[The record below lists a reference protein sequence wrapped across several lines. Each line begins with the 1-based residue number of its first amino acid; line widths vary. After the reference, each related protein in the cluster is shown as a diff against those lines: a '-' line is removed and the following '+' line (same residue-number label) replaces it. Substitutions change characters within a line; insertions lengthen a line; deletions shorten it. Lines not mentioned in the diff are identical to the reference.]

1 MIDLFD
7 RIRTI
12 TFCINRGSFP
22 ALWSQAWPS
31 HHEAWCLQD
40 ACCTPSPQICLQ
52 QYHRDQDTLRKDAGH
67 LVVPAPSQNPS
78 HAKNLWNANTATG
91 MLTQTHSDQNIFIS
105 ENFKHHYI
113 TTSVLQW
120 KSSILIFD
128 HQICSSDGF

>member
-1 MIDLFD
+1 MSCAESMKINVHKYTEIHLQNCFIDLFD
-7 RIRTI
+7 RIRAI

-52 QYHRDQDTLRKDAGH
+52 QYHGDQDTLCKDAGH

-91 MLTQTHSDQNIFIS
+91 MFTQTHSDQNIHHREFITII
-105 ENFKHHYI
+105 K
-113 TTSVLQW
+113 
-120 KSSILIFD
+120 
-128 HQICSSDGF
+128 